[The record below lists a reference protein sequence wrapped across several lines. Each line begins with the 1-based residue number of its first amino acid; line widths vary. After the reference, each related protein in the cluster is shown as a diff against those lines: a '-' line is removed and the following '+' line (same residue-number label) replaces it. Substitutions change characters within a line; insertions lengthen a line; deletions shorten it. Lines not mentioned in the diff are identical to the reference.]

1 MIMPGTHPNVIAITT
16 VFLVCCASFA
26 TPAKAQDLT
35 DLKQENVQLKD
46 QVRKLSEELKAAQD
60 RIAALERQIE
70 QLKLT
75 LNQPPGNGPVVISP
89 TTTTPTTRA
98 MDESK
103 PEDNPLTLF
112 RAMEMDYAEATGDLE
127 MGELGDRNRT
137 TYLRAVERW
146 IAASNRQY
154 KSRIEWQV
162 TIFEKPQ
169 SARPTSLKLLAVDAA
184 TGETVDVPFTIA
196 LNRQLTR
203 RLRQLEK
210 KGELDTFI
218 LKGVLTPKL
227 RLRPLSA
234 TSDPFNNP
242 RLVGP
247 FAAFGF
253 TIEVNT
259 IIPIDK
265 EKDSG

>member
-1 MIMPGTHPNVIAITT
+1 MIMPGTHPNLIAITT

-26 TPAKAQDLT
+26 TPAIAQDPA

-75 LNQPPGNGPVVISP
+75 LNQSSEDGSIATSP
-89 TTTTPTTRA
+89 TRPTTQA
-98 MDESK
+98 SEKSK

-127 MGELGDRNRT
+127 IGELGDRNRT

-154 KSRIEWQV
+154 RSRIEWQV
-162 TIFEKPQ
+162 TIFEQPQ
-169 SARPTSLKLLAVDAA
+169 SARPTSLKLLAVDKA

-196 LNRQLTR
+196 LDRQLTR
-203 RLRQLEK
+203 RLRKLEQ

-218 LKGVLTPKL
+218 LKGILTPRL
-227 RLRPLSA
+227 RLRPRSE

-253 TIEVNT
+253 TIEVNA
-259 IIPIDK
+259 IVPIDK
-265 EKDSG
+265 EEDSG